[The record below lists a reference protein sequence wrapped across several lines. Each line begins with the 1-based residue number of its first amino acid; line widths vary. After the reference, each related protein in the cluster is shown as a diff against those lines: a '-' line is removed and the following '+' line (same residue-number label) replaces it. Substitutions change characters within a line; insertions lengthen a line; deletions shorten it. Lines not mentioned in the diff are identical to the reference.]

1 MYWRSI
7 CCPTNVNINSNRRL
21 CDVSTRV
28 RGLCVLS
35 LSLFLVPKMQQ
46 KVNRRIKCMKKKEE
60 AATNGENV
68 QIHGHIIIIETDCS
82 GVFCDGG
89 TTRS

>member
-1 MYWRSI
+1 
-7 CCPTNVNINSNRRL
+7 
-21 CDVSTRV
+21 
-28 RGLCVLS
+28 
-35 LSLFLVPKMQQ
+35 
-46 KVNRRIKCMKKKEE
+46 MKKKEE